1 VVCFQ
6 PFRWSQAIQQSFFRI
21 ETMNFKKI
29 AIVAALLAS
38 SSAFAVTDI
47 DVAANVAGADVNA
60 LDVAEFAALG
70 TLAGD
75 GNVAFI
81 TQEGDGN
88 LAYIDQTAAGLN
100 YASIVQVDGAA
111 IGIVYQIG
119 GTNRAAIYSH

>member
-1 VVCFQ
+1 
-6 PFRWSQAIQQSFFRI
+6 
-21 ETMNFKKI
+21 MNFKKI

-38 SSAFAVTDI
+38 TSAFAVTEI
-47 DVAANVAGADVNA
+47 DDLTVYADGAAVNA

-75 GNVAFI
+75 GNYATI
-81 TQEGDGN
+81 NQEGDGN
-88 LAYIDQTAAGLN
+88 IAYIDQTAAGLN
-100 YASIVQVDGAA
+100 YASIVQTDAAA

>member
-1 VVCFQ
+1 
-6 PFRWSQAIQQSFFRI
+6 
-21 ETMNFKKI
+21 MNFKKL

-38 SSAFAVTDI
+38 TSAFAVTDI
-47 DVAANVAGADVNA
+47 DVAVNAVGADVNA

-88 LAYIDQTAAGLN
+88 IAYIDQTAGGLN

-111 IGIVYQIG
+111 IGIIYQIG
-119 GTNRAAIYSH
+119 ATNRAAIYNH